1 MIRRGIKLYIIGYGQ
16 DNFKVKKMVIDLQ
29 IEDSVKFIPFL
40 KNPFP
45 YVKNAKFCALTSRH
59 EGFPMVLV
67 EALACGTPAIVSKL
81 GSMEEIIED
90 GVTGLH
96 FDKNNEQDLQKKVA
110 WLVDNPDLL
119 NQMSKNARSEYLS
132 KYTPDGNYRQLME
145 IYDAAIHDS
154 RVK

>member
-1 MIRRGIKLYIIGYGQ
+1 MPSTWY
-16 DNFKVKKMVIDLQ
+16 
-29 IEDSVKFIPFL
+29 
-40 KNPFP
+40 
-45 YVKNAKFCALTSRH
+45 

-96 FDKNNEQDLQKKVA
+96 FDKNNEQDLQDKVA
-110 WLVDNPDLL
+110 WLVGNPDLL
-119 NQMSKNARSEYLS
+119 KQMSKNARSEYLN
-132 KYTPDGNYRQLME
+132 KYTPDANYRQLME